1 MSQVEI
7 HSYYNLLLLLQLLLL
22 FCSLRIRCSVKNA
35 SMSTCKRMY
44 FRRLPLRFVE
54 TEFGFTVVAKW
65 MRMVYTAA
73 LGASNGFK
81 DIHACNII
89 KTGSNVCGAVTRDMT
104 FAVTRSR
111 SGWRVKSEQ

>member
-1 MSQVEI
+1 
-7 HSYYNLLLLLQLLLL
+7 
-22 FCSLRIRCSVKNA
+22 
-35 SMSTCKRMY
+35 MSTCKRMY

-54 TEFGFTVVAKW
+54 TEFGFTVAAKW

-81 DIHACNII
+81 DTHACNII